1 MSSGSG
7 QRLSVEELKKL
18 NQPSAPSLPAMQP
31 AGLTRQDWEDL
42 LSTLS
47 ALYRLECGNSGRLEG
62 LEQHTEAH
70 TALLREVSRRREP
83 CPAQAQIEALARD
96 VAQMRAELKQA
107 GKKKEKRFCKWLDRL
122 PDFDLTV
129 VVKWIVLV
137 SFIVAVLLGLGYG
150 TATVI
155 SGIRDLLPY
164 CCL

>member
-70 TALLREVSRRREP
+70 TALLREVSLRREP

-155 SGIRDLLPY
+155 SGIRDLLP
-164 CCL
+164 